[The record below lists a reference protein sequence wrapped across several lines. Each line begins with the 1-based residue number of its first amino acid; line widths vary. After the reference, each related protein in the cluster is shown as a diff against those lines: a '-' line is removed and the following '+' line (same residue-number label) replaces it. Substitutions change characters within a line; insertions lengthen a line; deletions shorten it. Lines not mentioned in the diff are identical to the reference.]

1 MRLTVLAWLFIPVV
15 LAASKAPEIEEG
27 LLDTKLDALKLR
39 TLTSLYTGFEK
50 VTCGSTIKLA
60 NQATGYRLH
69 SHGVTYGSG
78 SGQQSITAF
87 PEPNDSNSFWL
98 VQAGN
103 GKSCKR
109 G

>member
-1 MRLTVLAWLFIPVV
+1 M
-15 LAASKAPEIEEG
+15 SKA
-27 LLDTKLDALKLR
+27 R
-39 TLTSLYTGFEK
+39 THSWRLSGFEK

-60 NQATGYRLH
+60 NQPTGYRLH

-87 PEPNDSNSFWL
+87 PEADDSNSFWF
-98 VQAGN
+98 VQGGN
-103 GKSCKR
+103 GNSCKR